1 VSIVER
7 CHALGLRT
15 MAGGSITGSLPA
27 TAPKAEHIV
36 MGEAEA
42 IIGDLAL
49 DLERGTAKPR
59 LSGQRTA
66 VHGDQH
72 LAPREPDQDTP
83 LRLHDRAI
91 LTRLPLQLRVL
102 RHHRDLWPQA
112 THEGCGQGA
121 G

>member
-15 MAGGSITGSLPA
+15 VAGGPITSSLPA
-27 TAPKAEHIV
+27 TALKAEHIV

-42 IIGDLAL
+42 ITGDWPSIGEGHGQA
-49 DLERGTAKPR
+49 R